1 MHILIG
7 MLGSIVTILVLLNRL
22 AQSGIDLA
30 GLNPFLWRRRTK
42 WKQKMQGD
50 PIYLIESPLDATAL
64 LATATAKADGDMSS
78 EEKKLLLNL
87 FQSEFKVNKKNAA
100 ELLISSAYLL
110 GNGEVI
116 KQNLEKVLSPSLA
129 SFTQDQA
136 ESATILLDKVCAVDS
151 AAEELKTEFVGNVKE
166 IFSKAFT
173 EKGKWD

>member
-1 MHILIG
+1 MHIILG
-7 MLGSIVTILVLLNRL
+7 MLGTIVTILILLNRL

-50 PIYLIESPLDATAL
+50 PIYHIESPLDVTAL
-64 LATATAKADGDMSS
+64 LATTTAKADGDMSS

-110 GNGEVI
+110 GNGEVLQ
-116 KQNLEKVLSPSLA
+116 QNLRKVLTPSFEN
-129 SFTQDQA
+129 FTQDQA
-136 ESATILLDKVCAVDS
+136 ESATILLDKVCAAES
-151 AAEELKTEFVGNVKE
+151 AAEELKIEFVSNVKKV
-166 IFSKAFT
+166 FSKAFA